1 MLNDHGDPT
10 RSLASNK
17 KCYYPRCHKSS
28 LMMDGIEYWLTW
40 MYYAESAQLLQVF
53 NMQIRGRIERGAD
66 GLHHARPLS
75 ARRCHVCCK
84 RGTRCVCLYSNHKER
99 KPHRKEKK
107 RRPPTACLFSNK
119 WNRRCNRVESITLI
133 DKMEKN
139 MVILKYRERQKKK
152 SSFEKKK

>member
-1 MLNDHGDPT
+1 
-10 RSLASNK
+10 
-17 KCYYPRCHKSS
+17 
-28 LMMDGIEYWLTW
+28 MDGIEYWLTW

-84 RGTRCVCLYSNHKER
+84 RGTRCVCLYSNHTK
-99 KPHRKEKK
+99 KTTQEKK

-139 MVILKYRERQKKK
+139 MVLYIFKKYRETKKIKKK
-152 SSFEKKK
+152 SSLKKKIVIINFTEKIVYGLRAGEQYNTTLQD